1 MIPVIYNL
9 RSLKVRKASTIASAF
24 GIALVVFVLAS
35 SMMLTNGVKK
45 TLGRAGSSDQA
56 IVLRRGSDAELSSS
70 MDDPAHTGIVLSA
83 PGVKKGA
90 DGQPMGV
97 RETVVVI
104 AADKVG
110 AQGFSNVTVRGVS
123 DGVYAMRDGVKLI
136 EGRRFQ
142 PGSNEVIL
150 GKKLVGRFK
159 GLALGQTFE
168 LKRNR
173 PATVVGIFDDGGSS
187 FESEVWGDLDSV
199 RAAFNRQ
206 GVVSSVRVKLEDAS
220 RYDAFEQAIEQ
231 DKQLGL
237 EVTRE
242 PEFYEKQSEGLALFI
257 NTMGTVIAVLF
268 ALGAMIGATITM
280 HASVAHRYREVG
292 TLRALGFSKGAILT
306 SFLLESVILAAV
318 GGVIGLAFAQLM
330 GMVDFAMINMVTW
343 SELVFTFEPTP
354 QILANSFK
362 WGAIMGLVGGF
373 FPAFRASR
381 ISPIE
386 AMRS

>member
-45 TLGRAGSSDQA
+45 TLGRAGSPDQA
-56 IVLRRGSDAELSSS
+56 IVLRRGSDAELSST

-97 RETVVVI
+97 RETVVVV
-104 AADKVG
+104 ALDKIG
-110 AQGFSNVTVRGVS
+110 AKGFSNVTVRGVS
-123 DGVYAMRDGVKLI
+123 DGVYAMRDGVKVTQ
-136 EGRRFQ
+136 GRRFQ
-142 PGSNEVIL
+142 PGSNEVIVGSRL
-150 GKKLVGRFK
+150 IGRFK
-159 GLALGQTFE
+159 GLSLGQTFE

-173 PATVVGIFDDGGSS
+173 PATVVGVFEDGGSS

-199 RAAFNRQ
+199 RASFNRQ

-242 PEFYEKQSEGLALFI
+242 PEFYEKQSENMALFI
-257 NTMGTVIAVLF
+257 NVMGTVIAVLF

-280 HASVAHRYREVG
+280 HGSVAHRYREVG
-292 TLRALGFSKGAILT
+292 TLRALGFSKTAILT
-306 SFLLESVILAAV
+306 SFLLESVILATV

-330 GMVDFAMINMVTW
+330 GLVPFSMINMVTW

-354 QILANSFK
+354 ELMLRAFI
-362 WGAIMGLVGGF
+362 WGGVMGLIGGF